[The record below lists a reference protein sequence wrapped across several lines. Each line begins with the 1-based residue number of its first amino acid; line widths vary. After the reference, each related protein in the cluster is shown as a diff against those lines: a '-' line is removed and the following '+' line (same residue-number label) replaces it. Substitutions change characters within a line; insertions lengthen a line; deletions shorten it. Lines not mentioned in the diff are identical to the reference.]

1 MLLFLGDSSLD
12 HLGRKNII
20 ENIPYPKLLLV
31 MEFLVAIE
39 TKLDPEQSSYSLSY
53 LPVLHSEYLES
64 ELAWAVVIH

>member
-1 MLLFLGDSSLD
+1 MLFLGDSSLD

-39 TKLDPEQSSYSLSY
+39 TKLDPEQSSYPRSY
-53 LPVLHSEYLES
+53 LSVLHPEYLES